1 MCGLNA
7 GEACRAGR
15 VVVAWALSES
25 RRGYVFSIAPTITEF
40 SFVSVGLLA
49 CLKVNL
55 TPFHNIARDTG
66 RTPSQIAPALH
77 AMAARNGVR
86 ARGVIDSAA

>member
-55 TPFHNIARDTG
+55 TPFHANAGWPVNGALKQRHIFVTS
-66 RTPSQIAPALH
+66 PSIP
-77 AMAARNGVR
+77 GPV
-86 ARGVIDSAA
+86 